1 MYNLV
6 AIIETT
12 FTANEIETSKSILKT
27 LGNKLSQV
35 SNSAL
40 SLSLTL
46 LILVICLKVIF
57 LVSGI
62 GRNGSCMFSK
72 VKVMDMLK
80 ELENDSSVEAIYQNE
95 LCEHTYKIQIC
106 KSADY
111 GEEHAD
117 LTRYQLKVYKDDFKI
132 DQMEYLTKEE
142 LIDKVL
148 DIKDIK

>member
-62 GRNGSCMFSK
+62 GSK
-72 VKVMDMLK
+72 SHGYAKRIR
-80 ELENDSSVEAIYQNE
+80 E
-95 LCEHTYKIQIC
+95 
-106 KSADY
+106 
-111 GEEHAD
+111 
-117 LTRYQLKVYKDDFKI
+117 
-132 DQMEYLTKEE
+132 
-142 LIDKVL
+142 
-148 DIKDIK
+148 